1 MSNRQMR
8 IGLKLKKMDTIII
21 VMVSCLLIFVV
32 LMMNAFT
39 YNVESS
45 QEELIEQ
52 TLERMSDNQK
62 QQFESYVD
70 QKMEILRALAQYP
83 EVYEMDD
90 EKQCTFLKGR
100 AAALGF
106 QHFFVVNANGIGYY
120 FDEGIHRNQ
129 RGEPFFQN
137 IMSHKEYL
145 TEPFYSNTSP
155 AITTACVSIYNES
168 NEKVGVLCGAIN
180 LGNMQKTIESSE
192 VVLDGSCFILNRS
205 GNYISSNTN
214 LDVNSQSS
222 IFTMADS
229 ELSLI
234 SQAFSKREDASG
246 NIVIGGVEYIA
257 HLSYLEDFNWVMVHC
272 IPVDTIRERFASM
285 EKLQAVM
292 MVLVIGLIGCIIR
305 IIYSWKKSDKK
316 IYTDV
321 LTGCSSRA
329 AALSLLESLEDQ
341 RNMRISVVYMDLN
354 KFKYV
359 NDTYGHDKGDKLLRI
374 FGATLNKVFAEIGF
388 VGRMGGDEFIAIL
401 SNRNDS
407 QIEELCTEVENIL
420 WEKSKQLDFP
430 YIISSSYGYASR
442 NVGQPETL
450 DEILQM
456 ADERMYINKASKKDK
471 KEVE

>member
-8 IGLKLKKMDTIII
+8 IGLKLKKIDTIII

-32 LMMNAFT
+32 LMMNAVI
-39 YNVESS
+39 YNAESS

-52 TLERMSDNQK
+52 TLARMSENQK
-62 QQFESYVD
+62 DQFESYID
-70 QKMEILRALAQYP
+70 QKMEILRALAKYP
-83 EVYEMDD
+83 QVYEM
-90 EKQCTFLKGR
+90 EEEAQAEFLKWR
-100 AAALGF
+100 ASALGF
-106 QHFFVVNANGIGYY
+106 QHFFVVNAKGTGYY
-120 FDEGIHRNQ
+120 FDENVHRNQ
-129 RGEPFFQN
+129 SGEPFFHD
-137 IMSHKEYL
+137 IMNNKEYL

-155 AITTACVSIYNES
+155 AITTACVSIYKN

-180 LGNMQKTIESSE
+180 LGNIQKMVESAE
-192 VVLDGSCFILNRS
+192 MVLDGSCFILNRN

-214 LDVNSQSS
+214 LNVNREDS
-222 IFTMADS
+222 IFKKADS

-234 SQAFSKREDASG
+234 KDAFIMREDASG
-246 NIVIGGVEYIA
+246 NITIGGVEYKA
-257 HLSYLEDFNWVMVHC
+257 HISYLEDFNWVMVHC
-272 IPVDTIRERFASM
+272 IPVDTIRARFASM
-285 EKLQAVM
+285 EMLQAVM
-292 MVLVIGLIGCIIR
+292 IVLVIGLIGCIVR
-305 IIYSWKKSDKK
+305 IIYSWKMSDKK

-354 KFKYV
+354 RFKYV

-374 FGATLNKVFAEIGF
+374 FGATLNKVFADIGF

-401 SNRNDS
+401 SNTNDDKIREMCA
-407 QIEELCTEVENIL
+407 QVESIL

-430 YIISSSYGYASR
+430 YVISSSYGYASR

-456 ADERMYINKASKKDK
+456 ADERMYVNKASKKN
-471 KEVE
+471 KEM